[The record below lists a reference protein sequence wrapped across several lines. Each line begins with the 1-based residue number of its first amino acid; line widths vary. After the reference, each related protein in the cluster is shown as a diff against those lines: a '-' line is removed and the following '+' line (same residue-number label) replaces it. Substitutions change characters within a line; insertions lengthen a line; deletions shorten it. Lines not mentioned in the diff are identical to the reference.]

1 MPGDDGDALQEAL
14 DELNAATLPLA
25 EQLMNAVVRATL
37 KDKTMEAVDPN
48 KL

>member
-1 MPGDDGDALQEAL
+1 MQGDNGDALQQAL

-25 EQLMNAVVRATL
+25 EQLMNAVVRTTL
-37 KDKTMEAVDPN
+37 RDKEMSEVDAR